1 MFYFRIN
8 KLCISDNKENPKY
21 LLFGPDLAQVKM
33 ISFVVTE
40 NDLLPDMSAFIE
52 TNDPKQKK
60 QILKDAVV
68 TVVGARIFTEIK
80 NVKDNHEMTFGN
92 TGYVLY
98 KSKKIP
104 TDFDW
109 QFIVYESDKNI
120 RDNAQTVL
128 DIVNDNGFDDF
139 TTNFATMLAGAV
151 NPGLAAS
158 IAIAKYAIQVTAKV
172 AKDNKDD
179 LLGILYTSLNRKEH
193 YPHGERKKERV
204 RDLTNNM
211 YIDYSIFGFDE

>member
-8 KLCISDNKENPKY
+8 KLYISDNKENPKY

-33 ISFVVTE
+33 ISFVATE
-40 NDLLPDMSAFIE
+40 NDILPDMSAFIE
-52 TNDPKQKK
+52 TNDTKQKK
-60 QILKDAVV
+60 QILKDAVAA
-68 TVVGARIFTEIK
+68 VVGARIFTEIK

-98 KSKKIP
+98 KSTKIP

-139 TTNFATMLAGAV
+139 TTNLATMLAGAV